1 MEPIWDQAQVLLMPS
16 LWCEA
21 WGLVVVEAQ
30 IRGIPVISSD
40 AGAIPEAK
48 LNLPYIIP
56 VRELTSAGDKNGPP
70 TPPPQNVS
78 QWVDVL
84 KLLMTD
90 RREYERLSDLCR
102 MVTSEWVQSMDLS
115 MHEKWLLGRAE

>member
-1 MEPIWDQAQVLLMPS
+1 MESLWDRTQVLLMPS

-48 LNLPYIIP
+48 LNIPYIIP
-56 VRELTSAGDKNGPP
+56 VTKLTGNGN
-70 TPPPQNVS
+70 NVDPS
-78 QWVDVL
+78 TLTQDIDQWVNIL

-90 RREYERLSDLCR
+90 RIEYERLSDMSR
-102 MVTSEWVQSMDLS
+102 QVTSNWVLNLDPG
-115 MHEKWLLGRAE
+115 MHEKWLMET